1 MSTFNRFQTPRA
13 YVDLISYLLSTGWR
27 DLSNFS
33 LRQDGSDT
41 INIVN
46 GVEANLY
53 DMRPHDYLELNSNN
67 QSFYIQIDT
76 GVTLSS
82 LTESSFIAIL
92 NHNFQEAQAVFK
104 VEVASTSGFTQISN
118 DEISFSSTGNA
129 MQDTGANSI
138 FSTLTA
144 GQTIEISGASN
155 SGNNGTKT
163 IATKSDNK

>member
-1 MSTFNRFQTPRA
+1 MSTFNRFATPRA

-67 QSFYIQIDT
+67 QAFYIQIDT

-104 VEVASTSGFTQISN
+104 VEVASTSGFTQISS
-118 DEISFSSTGNA
+118 DEIAFSSTGNA
-129 MQDTGANSI
+129 MQDTGTNNA
-138 FSTLTA
+138 FSSLTA

-155 SGNNGTKT
+155 SGNNV
-163 IATKSDNK
+163 NL

>member
-92 NHNFQEAQAVFK
+92 NQNFQEAQAVFK
-104 VEVASTSGFTQISN
+104 VEVASTSGFT
-118 DEISFSSTGNA
+118 
-129 MQDTGANSI
+129 
-138 FSTLTA
+138 
-144 GQTIEISGASN
+144 
-155 SGNNGTKT
+155 
-163 IATKSDNK
+163 